1 MKLRIVVLGLASCAL
16 TRKSPPLDIHYYA
29 PQSSE
34 VAPASEPTEIKIRL
48 GRVFAGS
55 HLRSRIAY
63 RASPI
68 EIEFYETKRWTE
80 PPEAFVQ
87 RALERMLIARGV
99 LVTGGKALK
108 LDVEVLGFE
117 EVRSP
122 QVARV
127 SLRYM
132 LIDDRQVVSSGVVEV
147 ERPATQGFDSFVT
160 ALGAAIDD
168 ACERLAEKVL

>member
-1 MKLRIVVLGLASCAL
+1 MNLRIVLLGLAGCAL
-16 TRKSPPLDIHYYA
+16 TSKSPPLDIHYYA
-29 PQSSE
+29 PQTSE
-34 VAPASEPTEIKIRL
+34 VVPKSEPKEIKIRL
-48 GRVFAGS
+48 GRVFSGS
-55 HLRSRIAY
+55 HLRTRIAY

-68 EIEFYETKRWTE
+68 EIEFYETRRWTE
-80 PPEAFVQ
+80 PPEAFVR
-87 RALERMLIARGV
+87 RALERALIGRGV

-132 LIDDRQVVSSGVVEV
+132 LIDDRVVVASGVVEV
-147 ERPATQGFDSFVT
+147 ERPATQGFASFVT
-160 ALGAAIDD
+160 ALGAAIDE
-168 ACERLAEKVL
+168 ACARLVEEVL